1 MRFLEN
7 KTPAVVNNFVFKS
20 LVKSVRSIMDVS
32 GFSSIQLQRFLI
44 DKGFGEQVAS
54 NFQENEIDGAVKEQL
69 KEVAPKISE
78 RIKLKKL
85 QQSSPPDKV
94 CKAFV
99 V

>member
-1 MRFLEN
+1 
-7 KTPAVVNNFVFKS
+7 
-20 LVKSVRSIMDVS
+20 MDVS

-44 DKGFGEQVAS
+44 GFGEQVAG
-54 NFQENEIDGAVKEQL
+54 NFKENEIDGAVFCERTA
-69 KEVAPKISE
+69 EGVAPKISD

-85 QQSSPPDKV
+85 QQSSPTDKV

>member
-1 MRFLEN
+1 
-7 KTPAVVNNFVFKS
+7 
-20 LVKSVRSIMDVS
+20 MDVS

-54 NFQENEIDGAVKEQL
+54 NFQENEIDGAVFCERTA
-69 KEVAPKISE
+69 EGGCPKISD

-94 CKAFV
+94 CKAIV

>member
-1 MRFLEN
+1 MLH
-7 KTPAVVNNFVFKS
+7 K
-20 LVKSVRSIMDVS
+20 
-32 GFSSIQLQRFLI
+32 LQRFLI

-54 NFQENEIDGAVKEQL
+54 NFQENEIDGAVF
-69 KEVAPKISE
+69 APKISD

-85 QQSSPPDKV
+85 QQGSPPDKV